1 MRKIILSLMFVL
13 GLMLNPD
20 LKKTEE
26 EVLYLAPASD
36 VTSLKTIST
45 LETNNTLQLK
55 TLNTGDCLDYYQ
67 GDGVKIAI
75 IDSGINVEHE
85 EFFDSTGNSIISS
98 KSASFTNSNYFS
110 SGRYTFAGR
119 VETDGLSVLD
129 DENGHGTNVA
139 GIIAAQLND
148 KGIAGL
154 APNAELII
162 LKTDYSFNAI
172 NAAIR
177 YAADLGVDVINM
189 SIQSYLTNV
198 SYGNSSLSAIPNCD
212 KLLKE
217 SINYAYEKDCLIV
230 AAAGNYNTSEKSYP
244 AANDHV
250 LGVGSLAENSYDTKA
265 GFSNYGDY
273 VDLVAP
279 GYVYTTAIG
288 GSNKYVKTYG
298 TSFSCPIVSALA
310 AIYKNRDPNATCDDI
325 AEALKASCESVT
337 SIGLGK
343 GRVDVTNLLA
353 GQLVESLDLSFSES
367 AIYIGDI
374 CEINSIVL
382 PENAMNKSLKWTS
395 SNSDVIDVDETGC
408 IMAYDYGEVTIT
420 ATTRDGSNISKSITL
435 KAIPRESDY
444 LTISNNRLE
453 FKVGETF
460 TPDLSETEKA
470 VVYLHYSATDYT
482 DVSDLVEYSTPDM
495 SKVGKVTVTVSYKNA
510 LSLTYEI
517 NIVPDEKVD
526 AVKEMITQL
535 PNIDDLTISDEES
548 VLQVLEAYEGL
559 SDSQQAQVDITKVQA
574 LKTRVGNLKYANQA
588 TENITLS
595 IEEFQK
601 VRTNISDLSAINE
614 KINKAQE
621 TYDLISEESVAQ
633 SVTNKEYLASF
644 IKAYDFISSWYQ
656 NVRVAKTSRA
666 RAVTYSICESLTNEK
681 MKEAIQTYDS
691 YDALTQEVIASS
703 FDVLSD
709 GGEVITIGESLDYG
723 RQVLEKNTE
732 INVNQKISGLLFN
745 GQNGLIAVVL
755 VTFIVMIALN
765 VIILKRKY
773 QK

>member
-1 MRKIILSLMFVL
+1 MRKIILSVMFVL

-75 IDSGINVEHE
+75 IDSGVNVEHE

-119 VETDGLSVLD
+119 VETDGLSVLND
-129 DENGHGTNVA
+129 TNGHGTNVA
-139 GIIAAQLND
+139 GIIAAQLNN

-217 SINYAYEKDCLIV
+217 SIDYAYGKNCLLV

-265 GFSNYGDY
+265 GFSNLGDY

-288 GSNKYVKTYG
+288 ATNKYVKTYG

-337 SIGLGK
+337 STGLGK

-353 GQLVESLDLSFSES
+353 GQLVESLDISFSES
-367 AIYIGDI
+367 TIYIDDI
-374 CEINSIVL
+374 YEISSTVL

-395 SNSDVIDVDETGC
+395 SNRDVIDVDDTGC
-408 IMAYDYGEVTIT
+408 IMAYDYGEATIT
-420 ATTRDGSNISKSITL
+420 ATTRDGSNIFKSITL

-444 LTISNNRLE
+444 LTITNNRLE
-453 FKVGETF
+453 FKVGEAF
-460 TPDLSETEKA
+460 TPNLSETEKA

-495 SKVGKVTVTVSYKNA
+495 SKVGKVTVTVSYRNA
-510 LSLTYEI
+510 ISVSYEI
-517 NIVPDEKVD
+517 NIVPDEKID
-526 AVKEMITQL
+526 AVNEMITQL
-535 PNIDDLTISDEES
+535 PDINDITVSDEES
-548 VLQVLEAYEGL
+548 ILQVLEAYEGL
-559 SDSQQAQVDITKVQA
+559 SDSQKAQVDISKVQT
-574 LKTRVGNLKYANQA
+574 LKTRVSNLKYANQA
-588 TENITLS
+588 TEDITLS

-601 VRTNISDLSAINE
+601 VRTNISDLSSISE

-621 TYDLISEESVAQ
+621 TYNLISEESVAQ

-656 NVRVAKTSRA
+656 NVRVSKTSRA
-666 RAVTYSICESLTNEK
+666 RAVTYSICEALANEK

-691 YDALTQEVIASS
+691 YDALTQEVIDSS
-703 FDVLSD
+703 FDILSD
-709 GGEVITIGESLDYG
+709 GGEIITIGESLNYG
-723 RQVLEKNTE
+723 RQVLEKNAETS
-732 INVNQKISGLLFN
+732 INQELSGLFYN
-745 GQNGLIAVVL
+745 QQNNVIAFVL
-755 VTFIVMIALN
+755 VFFLAMVSLSIV
-765 VIILKRKY
+765 VIKRKY
-773 QK
+773 QR